1 MIAWSIGSDPRYQDG
16 QPHNDRDA
24 RGQITGVGDGRTRMR
39 GQSRISVVSS
49 AADEPPCPP
58 RHPRQRG
65 ARAGALAAWF
75 VPPLAVVVVWPI
87 LIVVPGWVAITGLRS
102 RIDAAGR
109 LGLAVILTV
118 AVSTHLVHWLSH
130 LAGGYGRGVVFAV
143 AALLGLALPLAAW
156 RGSARRP

>member
-1 MIAWSIGSDPRYQDG
+1 MG
-16 QPHNDRDA
+16 
-24 RGQITGVGDGRTRMR
+24 
-39 GQSRISVVSS
+39 GQSRVPSYHPQPMSPSARRAILASVALAV
-49 AADEPPCPP
+49 AL
-58 RHPRQRG
+58 
-65 ARAGALAAWF
+65 LAAWL

-87 LIVVPGWVAITGLRS
+87 LLVVPGWVAIAGLRS

-156 RGSARRP
+156 RGVGRPTLRVAARGGCRRSTLRSWRPRWSAWCSGPGSGA